1 MALPANSDRLPHD
14 PAFKAIFSYPRMIAD
29 ALRGYAARPLG
40 PLDPRMVAA
49 LDFRTLQKLPAEW
62 ITPGFRRRI
71 GDQAWRV
78 RSRWAEDWSDAG
90 GYLLILVEFQSGRD
104 ANMALRMANY
114 ALQLYDEL
122 DTTGQVRAGA
132 PRPPILPLLIH
143 NGAGRW
149 TASTSVDGLI
159 ATPAPPTVAA
169 HPEDIEAARL
179 AARDLALFQ
188 LGHAHWLLDFRRH
201 REDDARADNAMSVLI
216 ALESAPAPGDLLPPL
231 LLVRELREQRLAETM
246 VAWTL
251 RRLGVDDETAEEMR
265 AMASL
270 DHFRSQLE
278 ERARGWT
285 EQLLAQGREE
295 GIEQGRAEGLAAQR
309 ASLRR
314 QAAMRFG
321 TVAGRLEPFL
331 DRVDSATKLAE
342 ISEWLMVDTIDELA
356 AKVEA
361 AAANERSH

>member
-29 ALRGYAARPLG
+29 ALRGYAARPIG

-78 RSRWAEDWSDAG
+78 RFRWAQDWSDPG

-104 ANMALRMANY
+104 ADMALRMANY

-122 DTTGQVRAGA
+122 ETTGQVRAGG

-143 NGAGRW
+143 NGPGRW
-149 TASTSVDGLI
+149 TASTSVEGLI

-169 HPEDIEAARL
+169 NPQDVEAGRL
-179 AARDLALFQ
+179 AARDLAPFQ

-216 ALESAPAPGDLLPPL
+216 ALESASAPGDLLPLL
-231 LLVRELREQRLAETM
+231 LLVRGLRDRRLAATM
-246 VAWTL
+246 LAWTL

-278 ERARGWT
+278 ETARGWT
-285 EQLLAQGREE
+285 EQLLAQGRAE
-295 GIEQGRAEGLAAQR
+295 GIELGLVAQR

-321 TVAGRLEPFL
+321 AAARRLEPFL
-331 DRVDSATKLAE
+331 DRVDSSAKLAE

-361 AAANERSH
+361 AAAERSH